1 MKKNRVKKSD
11 QRLKAIIVRFSL
23 KELKLLQEAMK
34 QDNVKVKG
42 RYIRERLLETIN
54 K

>member
-1 MKKNRVKKSD
+1 MSKNKVKKSD

-34 QDNVKVKG
+34 QDNVKVKAK
-42 RYIRERLLETIN
+42 YIRQRLLETIS